1 MTSVLAA
8 LVPALD
14 NFTNPK
20 KKFKL
25 TVDLLLIQLL
35 SLHHHALLPEN
46 INWGQ
51 QCTEQIKIVLKRSL
65 FGVAVLETFDRAMPD
80 VTDVARPNNEEAEG
94 PTHSA
99 TVGSSSKP
107 HRPTKKRRKKNVAQE
122 NKFLSFHRELFEKL
136 SKETHATVAW
146 VSSASVLLQVFID
159 ANVAHVFAE
168 ASTMSEH
175 ERTRVVQQV
184 SFKFFTELINIVLPK
199 QTTDTVP
206 NAVPNAVRLN
216 VLATMTELICQRNI
230 FVRSNHD
237 LGLDHRTVIHSM
249 MERVN
254 KVCSLAAVSP
264 VPHQE
269 APPMAKKKKTRKRKH
284 SSIGQQPNSINETA
298 PPCLKLISLCLHLDH
313 TFWKTFVHVWTPLL
327 HQWKE
332 FNSIKC
338 EAVFVTAIQS
348 FAKVRQLDGFI
359 ELLCNVSK
367 AASSQTT
374 VVDMS
379 LVCGTTFQQAAQV
392 AIAQCPAGQVEVL
405 WNIVQNE
412 LIRR

>member
-1 MTSVLAA
+1 
-8 LVPALD
+8 
-14 NFTNPK
+14 
-20 KKFKL
+20 
-25 TVDLLLIQLL
+25 
-35 SLHHHALLPEN
+35 
-46 INWGQ
+46 
-51 QCTEQIKIVLKRSL
+51 
-65 FGVAVLETFDRAMPD
+65 
-80 VTDVARPNNEEAEG
+80 
-94 PTHSA
+94 
-99 TVGSSSKP
+99 
-107 HRPTKKRRKKNVAQE
+107 
-122 NKFLSFHRELFEKL
+122 
-136 SKETHATVAW
+136 
-146 VSSASVLLQVFID
+146 
-159 ANVAHVFAE
+159 
-168 ASTMSEH
+168 
-175 ERTRVVQQV
+175 
-184 SFKFFTELINIVLPK
+184 
-199 QTTDTVP
+199 
-206 NAVPNAVRLN
+206 
-216 VLATMTELICQRNI
+216 
-230 FVRSNHD
+230 
-237 LGLDHRTVIHSM
+237 
-249 MERVN
+249 
-254 KVCSLAAVSP
+254 
-264 VPHQE
+264 
-269 APPMAKKKKTRKRKH
+269 MAKKKKNRKRKH
-284 SSIGQQPNSINETA
+284 SSIGQQPNSITQTA